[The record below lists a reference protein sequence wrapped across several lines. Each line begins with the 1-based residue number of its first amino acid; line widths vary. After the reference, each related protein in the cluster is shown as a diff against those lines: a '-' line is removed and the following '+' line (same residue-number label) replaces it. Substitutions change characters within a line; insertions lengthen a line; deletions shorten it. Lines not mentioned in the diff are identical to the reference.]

1 MLFVNELDIRNFRE
15 LGYFLFRRKTCPRCG
30 GKAYRVDTLPRHS
43 MGWERDDDGLQY
55 AYKVKS
61 AVQYRCDPCHAYFS
75 LQELAARA

>member
-1 MLFVNELDIRNFRE
+1 MTERTV
-15 LGYFLFRRKTCPRCG
+15 KTCPRCG

-43 MGWERDDDGLQY
+43 MGCERDDEGFQY